1 MSPVAPVE
9 VGMRPRHW
17 VPLALG
23 LAFAWWGGYRAPREG
38 ASPVLNPVCRFTGS
52 QMPTYLPQIKTYL
65 ILHWSVIVLWGVVL
79 VDEPEP
85 STHQTVPEHRDTSH
99 SGGKVSGDTCRGTQ
113 ESECSRAAGGRWAG
127 MESKWAISGVSRE

>member
-9 VGMRPRHW
+9 VGMRPGHW
-17 VPLALG
+17 VSSVLG
-23 LAFAWWGGYRAPREG
+23 LAFAWWDGSQAPREG
-38 ASPVLNPVCRFTGS
+38 ANPVPNPVCRFTGS

-85 STHQTVPEHRDTSH
+85 STHQTVP
-99 SGGKVSGDTCRGTQ
+99 GTQ
-113 ESECSRAAGGRWAG
+113 RHFTLWGQSSVR
-127 MESKWAISGVSRE
+127 